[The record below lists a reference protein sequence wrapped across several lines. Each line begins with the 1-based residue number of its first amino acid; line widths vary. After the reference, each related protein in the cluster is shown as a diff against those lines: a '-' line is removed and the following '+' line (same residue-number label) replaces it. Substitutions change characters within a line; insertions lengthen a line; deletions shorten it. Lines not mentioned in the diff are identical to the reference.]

1 MYSVVMEEL
10 HIGKSR
16 LRFNAQVC
24 SVTAIKV
31 FSSPHLYIYI
41 YIYIHIN
48 VNVNI
53 NININIDTHIKY

>member
-41 YIYIHIN
+41 HIN